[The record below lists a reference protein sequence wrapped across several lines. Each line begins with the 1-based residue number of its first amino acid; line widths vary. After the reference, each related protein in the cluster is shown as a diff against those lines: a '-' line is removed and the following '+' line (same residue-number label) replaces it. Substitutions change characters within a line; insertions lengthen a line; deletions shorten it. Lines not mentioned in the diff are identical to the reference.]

1 MQSAQ
6 QTKARGSVDAEL
18 SAYLASIIGSD
29 KTPNVTKVFHAVR
42 RLPYLSSG
50 DRSLETILKTGTG
63 SCSSKH
69 IMLTALLNKLGVEAE
84 VELVLGDFGSPLK
97 AARDIPDT
105 LLKFSQQG
113 IRDVHNVVRAWI
125 EGQPVILDATWHDA
139 VTPYGFRVN
148 HHWEGAGDTVIA
160 VDVEK
165 FLGPAS
171 DAATAKEKI
180 ISSWPAAEQN
190 RRRQFLDMINAWVA
204 GLEGAAPAKH

>member
-1 MQSAQ
+1 MRSAQ
-6 QTKARGSVDAEL
+6 QTTVRGSVDADL

-29 KTPNVTKVFHAVR
+29 KTPNLTEVFHSVR
-42 RLPYLSSG
+42 RLPYLSSS
-50 DRSLETILKTGTG
+50 DRSLETILKTGKG

-69 IMLTALLNKLGVEAE
+69 ILLATLLNKLGIKAE
-84 VELVLGDFGSPLK
+84 VELVLGDFGSPLE

-139 VTPYGFRVN
+139 VIPHGFRVN

-165 FLGPAS
+165 FLGPAL
-171 DAATAKEKI
+171 DVAAAKEKI
-180 ISSWPAAEQN
+180 ISSWPATEQI
-190 RRRQFLDMINAWVA
+190 RRRHFLDMINTWVA

>member
-1 MQSAQ
+1 MRSAQ
-6 QTKARGSVDAEL
+6 QTLIKGSVDADI
-18 SAYLASIIGSD
+18 SAFLASITGSD
-29 KTPNVTKVFHAVR
+29 KTPNVPEVFHAVR

-50 DRSLETILKTGTG
+50 DRSLETILKTGRG

-69 IMLTALLNKLGVEAE
+69 VLLAALLNKLGIMAE
-84 VELVLGDFGSPLK
+84 VELVLGDFASPLK

-105 LLKFSQQG
+105 LFRFSEQG

-139 VTPYGFRVN
+139 VSPYGFRVN
-148 HHWEGAGDTVIA
+148 QHWAGAGDTVIA

-165 FLGPAS
+165 FLGSAS

-180 ISSWPAAEQN
+180 ISSWPATEQI
-190 RRRQFLDMINAWVA
+190 RRRHFLDMINSWVA
-204 GLEGAAPAKH
+204 GLERAAPTKR

>member
-1 MQSAQ
+1 MTFAQ
-6 QTKARGSVDAEL
+6 QTMAKGSVGVDVPD
-18 SAYLASIIGSD
+18 YLASIIGSD
-29 KTPNVTKVFHAVR
+29 KTPSVTEVFHAVR

-50 DRSLETILKTGTG
+50 DRSLETLLKTGRG

-69 IMLTALLNKLGVEAE
+69 ILLATLLNKLGIKAE

-105 LLKFSQQG
+105 LRKFSEQG

-125 EGQPVILDATWHDA
+125 EGQPVILDATWHDTVA
-139 VTPYGFRVN
+139 PHGFRVN

-165 FLGPAS
+165 FLGPTLNV
-171 DAATAKEKI
+171 ATAKEKI
-180 ISSWPAAEQN
+180 ISAWPATEQI

-204 GLEGAAPAKH
+204 GLEGAALAKH

>member
-1 MQSAQ
+1 MRSAQ
-6 QTKARGSVDAEL
+6 QTRVRGSVDADL
-18 SAYLASIIGSD
+18 SAYLVSIIGSD
-29 KTPNVTKVFHAVR
+29 QTPNVIEVFHAVR

-50 DRSLETILKTGTG
+50 DRSLETILKTGKG

-69 IMLTALLNKLGVEAE
+69 ILLATLLNKLGIKAE

-97 AARDIPDT
+97 AARDVPDR
-105 LLKFSQQG
+105 LLKFSEQG

-125 EGQPVILDATWHDA
+125 KGQPVILDATWHDA

>member
-1 MQSAQ
+1 MRSAQ
-6 QTKARGSVDAEL
+6 QTRVRGSVDADL
-18 SAYLASIIGSD
+18 SAYLVSIIGSD
-29 KTPNVTKVFHAVR
+29 QTPNVIEVFHAVR

-50 DRSLETILKTGTG
+50 DRSLETILKTGKG

-69 IMLTALLNKLGVEAE
+69 ILLATLLNKLGIKAE

-105 LLKFSQQG
+105 VLKFSQQG

-139 VTPYGFRVN
+139 VAPYGFRVN
-148 HHWEGAGDTVIA
+148 HHWEGAGDTLIA

-165 FLGPAS
+165 FLGPAL
-171 DAATAKEKI
+171 DAAKAKEKI
-180 ISSWPAAEQN
+180 ISSWPAEERI
-190 RRRQFLDMINAWVA
+190 RRRHFLDMINAWVA

>member
-6 QTKARGSVDAEL
+6 QTKARGSVDADL
-18 SAYLASIIGSD
+18 SAYLVSIIGSD
-29 KTPNVTKVFHAVR
+29 KTPNVSEVFHAVR

-50 DRSLETILKTGTG
+50 DRSLETILKTGRG

-69 IMLTALLNKLGVEAE
+69 ILLTALLNKLGVEAE

-97 AARDIPDT
+97 AARDVPDR
-105 LLKFSQQG
+105 LLKFSEQG

-125 EGQPVILDATWHDA
+125 KGQPVILDATWHDA

-171 DAATAKEKI
+171 DVATAKEKI